1 MIPKSFHLGL
11 EGGLGDAECELL
23 CRGPELSSPNLH
35 WVAHNC
41 QALQHQL
48 NLMPLTFVDTHTP
61 VAFHMQ
67 ICRIKVFKK
76 ISSKVFIWHDNMILC
91 GVMYTAY
98 GDCYLCNK

>member
-1 MIPKSFHLGL
+1 MGL
-11 EGGLGDAECELL
+11 EGGLGNAEYELP
-23 CRGPELSSPNLH
+23 CRGPELSSPHLH

-48 NLMPLTFVDTHTP
+48 NPMPLTFVDTHTP
-61 VAFHMQ
+61 VAFDVQ
-67 ICRIKVFKK
+67 IYRIKFLKNFP
-76 ISSKVFIWHDNMILC
+76 SKVFIWHDNMFLR